1 MRKRIHQVVVLGA
14 GVMGS
19 RIACHLANAG
29 LQVLLLDMVPPA
41 LNEKEKQQ
49 GLTEENPAFRNRIV
63 NDALQAAV
71 KSKPSPIFHNSVLQR
86 IRTGNFEDDL
96 HRIATCDWIIEAVVE
111 QLLIKQSLFEKVEQH
126 RKPGTYISTNTS
138 GIPIHLLAEGRSP
151 DFRRH
156 FCGTHFF
163 NPPRYLPLLEI
174 IPGPETLPEV
184 VDTLSQLGDRVLGK
198 TTVICKDTPAFIANR
213 IGVYS
218 MMLVFRLME
227 RQGWKIEEIDALT
240 GPLIGHPKSATF
252 RTADVVGIDTMVHVA
267 RGLYEN
273 CTQDEQRDLFQIPAF
288 LQQMVNTQRLGD
300 KTGEGFYK
308 KIKST
313 DGQSEIRVLR
323 LDTQQYEPRQKFSS
337 PAIEQ
342 ARNISDLGERLRFLH
357 GLKDRVGEFFRHFTY
372 ALLAYVSHRIPEIA
386 DELYKVDDAMRAG
399 FGWEMGPFEIWEAL
413 GVAETTEQMEKAGYA
428 PAHWVK
434 EMLQK
439 GNTTFYL
446 READRVSCYDPQQ
459 KEYRPVP
466 GSHEIIVLR
475 NYSQQKIWENAGT
488 TLYHVGD
495 GVLNLAIHTK
505 MNTIGSEVI
514 QGIQK
519 AIEFAEAN
527 YEGLVIGQESPNFSA
542 GANVALIL
550 TLALEQEWDE
560 LSMAV
565 QAFQQTSLRI
575 RYARVPVVVAARGLT
590 LGGGC
595 EFCLHADAVQA
606 HSETYMGLVEVGV
619 GLIPA
624 GGGSKEMTQRAS
636 EAYHQGEIDL
646 PKLQERFLTIAMAK
660 VSTSAQEAFDLQL
673 LRPGY
678 DRVTMNAN
686 RLLADAKQRVLE
698 MARSGYVP
706 PSPPRIKVLGREALG
721 LFLTGIYAMQ
731 EARYISEHDAKVAQK
746 LAYVMSGG
754 DLSEA
759 TEVNESYLLDLEREA
774 FLSLCGEPKTLERL
788 QSVLKQGR
796 PVRN

>member
-1 MRKRIHQVVVLGA
+1 MSKRIKQVAVLGA
-14 GVMGS
+14 GVMGG

-29 LQVLLLDMVPPA
+29 LQVLLLDMVPST

-49 GLTEENPAFRNRIV
+49 GLTPESPAFRNRIV
-63 NDALQAAV
+63 NEALQAAV
-71 KSKPSPIFHNSVLQR
+71 RSKPSPIFHQQVLQR

-96 HRIATCDWIIEAVVE
+96 PRIAECDWIIEAVVE
-111 QLLIKQSLFEKVEQH
+111 QLPIKQSLFEKVEQY

-138 GIPIHLLAEGRSP
+138 GIPIHMLAEGRSA
-151 DFRRH
+151 DFRQH

-174 IPGPETLPEV
+174 IPGPDTHPEV
-184 VDTLSQLGDRVLGK
+184 VQMLSRFGDRVLGK

-213 IGVYS
+213 IGVFS
-218 MMLVFRLME
+218 MMLVFQIMKH
-227 RQGWKIEEIDALT
+227 QGWKIEEIDLLT

-273 CTQDEQRDLFQIPAF
+273 CPHDEQREIFQIPDF
-288 LQQMVNTQRLGD
+288 LQEMVNRNRLGD

-308 KIKST
+308 KQKS
-313 DGQSEIRVLR
+313 DGGSEILVLR
-323 LDTQQYEPRQKFSS
+323 LDTQQYEPRQKLNN
-337 PAIEQ
+337 PLIEQ
-342 ARNISDLGERLRFLH
+342 AKNINDLGERLRLLH
-357 GLKDRVGEFFRHFTY
+357 QAKDRVGEFFRHFTY
-372 ALLAYVSHRIPEIA
+372 ALLSYVSHRIPEIA
-386 DELYKVDDAMRAG
+386 DELYKIDDALRAG
-399 FGWEMGPFEIWEAL
+399 FGWELGPFEIWEAL
-413 GVAETTEQMEKAGYA
+413 GVAETAAQMEKAGHP
-428 PAHWVK
+428 PAAWVSD
-434 EMLQK
+434 MLRK
-439 GNTTFYL
+439 GYTRFYQ
-446 READRVSCYDPQQ
+446 REGDQVQYYDQQ
-459 KEYRPVP
+459 TEAYRPIP
-466 GSHEIIVLR
+466 GSHEFIVLR
-475 NYSQQKIWENAGT
+475 NFSQQIVWENAGT

-519 AIEFAEAN
+519 AIELAEN
-527 YEGLVIGQESPNFSA
+527 HYEGLVIGQETTHFSA

-560 LSMAV
+560 LAWAV
-565 QAFQQTSLRI
+565 QTFQQTSLRI
-575 RYARVPVVVAARGLT
+575 RYASVPVVTAPRGLT

-606 HSETYMGLVEVGV
+606 HAETYMGLVEVGV

-624 GGGSKEMTQRAS
+624 GGGTKEMTKRAS
-636 EAYHQGEIDL
+636 DSYKNGEIDL

-660 VSTSAQEAFDLQL
+660 TSTSAMEAFDLQL

-678 DRVTMNAN
+678 DHISMNAQ
-686 RLLADAKQRVLE
+686 RLLADARQRVLD
-698 MARSGYVP
+698 MARAGYVP
-706 PSPPRIKVLGREALG
+706 PTPPQIKVLGREALG
-721 LFLTGIYAMQ
+721 LFLSGIYAMQ
-731 EARYISEHDAKVAQK
+731 EGRYISEHDAKIARK

-759 TEVNESYLLDLEREA
+759 TMVNEQYLLDLEREA
-774 FLSLCGEPKTLERL
+774 FLSLCGEPKTIERL

>member
-1 MRKRIHQVVVLGA
+1 MRKRIQRVAVLGA

-29 LQVLLLDMVPPA
+29 LQVWLLDMVPPA

-49 GLTEENPAFRNRIV
+49 GLTTENPSFRNRIV
-63 NDALQAAV
+63 HDALQAAI
-71 KSKPSPIFHNSVLQR
+71 KSKPSPIFHQNVLQR

-96 HRIATCDWIIEAVVE
+96 PRIAECDWIIEAVVE
-111 QLLIKQSLFEKVEQH
+111 QLPVKQSLFERVEQY
-126 RKPGTYISTNTS
+126 RKPGTYVSTNTS
-138 GIPIHLLAEGRSP
+138 GIPIHLLAEGRSS
-151 DFRRH
+151 DFRQH

-174 IPGPETLPEV
+174 IPGPDTQPEMIEV
-184 VDTLSQLGDRVLGK
+184 LNQLGDRVLGK

-213 IGVYS
+213 IGVFS

-227 RQGWKIEEIDALT
+227 QQGWKIEEIDALT

-273 CTQDEQRDLFQIPAF
+273 CPHDEQRDIFQVPGF
-288 LQQMVNTQRLGD
+288 LQQMVSNQRLGD
-300 KTGEGFYK
+300 KTGAGFYK
-308 KIKST
+308 KTKSA
-313 DGQSEIRVLR
+313 DGQSEILVLR
-323 LDTQQYEPRQKFSS
+323 LDTQEYTPRQKFQH

-342 ARNISDLGERLRFLH
+342 AKNIGTLTERLQFLH

-372 ALLAYVSHRIPEIA
+372 GLLAYVSHRIPEIA

-413 GVAETTEQMEKAGYA
+413 GVEPTIAAMEALGLKPA
-428 PAHWVK
+428 PWVK
-434 EMLQK
+434 DMVNKGCKQFYARENGRVQYYDLQER
-439 GNTTFYL
+439 G
-446 READRVSCYDPQQ
+446 
-459 KEYRPVP
+459 YRQVP
-466 GSHEIIVLR
+466 GSQELILLR
-475 NYSQQKIWENAGT
+475 NFSQQVLWQNAGT

-519 AIEFAEAN
+519 ALEWAEAH
-527 YEGLVIGQESPNFSA
+527 YEGLVIGQEAPNFSA

-560 LSMAV
+560 LASAV
-565 QAFQQTSLRI
+565 QAFQQTSLHI
-575 RYARVPVVVAARGLT
+575 RYAPVPVIVAARGLT

-606 HSETYMGLVEVGV
+606 HAETYMGLVEVGV

-624 GGGSKEMTQRAS
+624 GGGTKEMTYRAS
-636 EAYHQGEIDL
+636 IAYRQGEIDL
-646 PKLQERFLTIAMAK
+646 PKLQERFLTVAMAK
-660 VSTSAQEAFDLQL
+660 VSASAAEAFDLQL

-678 DRVTMNAN
+678 DQVTMNAN
-686 RLLADAKQRVLE
+686 RLLAEAKQRVLE
-698 MARSGYVP
+698 MARRGYVP
-706 PSPPRIKVLGREALG
+706 PTPPRIKVLGREALG

-731 EARYISEHDAKVAQK
+731 EGQYISEHDAKVAKK

-759 TEVNESYLLDLEREA
+759 TEVTEQYLLDLEREA
-774 FLSLCGEPKTLERL
+774 FLSLCGEAKTLERL
-788 QSVLKQGR
+788 QSVLKHGR